1 MVISS
6 VERAASDL
14 PLIFSSSSL
23 CTDLRA
29 SSHSSA
35 SFVFPTLSFLL
46 FNQPMSNVPSPPP
59 DMDPFRPPDCFE
71 SDVFGIVPLL
81 GPSDGAARADGL
93 SLIVAVDVASLGMI
107 CASPRALIWRCSLS
121 SRDDSIEKYCDV
133 AAVNDS
139 FCCSIDSGLEIPTSS
154 CWELVC
160 VKAFTARPAD

>member
-6 VERAASDL
+6 VETAASDL

-23 CTDLRA
+23 CTDLEA

-46 FNQPMSNVPSPPP
+46 FNQPLSNAPSPPP
-59 DMDPFRPPDCFE
+59 DMDAFRPPDCFE
-71 SDVFGIVPLL
+71 SDVFGMVPML
-81 GPSDGAARADGL
+81 GPSDEAARVDGL
-93 SLIVAVDVASLGMI
+93 SLIVAVEVASFGMI
-107 CASPRALIWRCSLS
+107 CASPSALIWRCSLS
-121 SRDDSIEKYCDV
+121 PRDDSREKYCDV

-139 FCCSIDSGLEIPTSS
+139 FCCAIDSGLESPTSS
-154 CWELVC
+154 CWSLVC